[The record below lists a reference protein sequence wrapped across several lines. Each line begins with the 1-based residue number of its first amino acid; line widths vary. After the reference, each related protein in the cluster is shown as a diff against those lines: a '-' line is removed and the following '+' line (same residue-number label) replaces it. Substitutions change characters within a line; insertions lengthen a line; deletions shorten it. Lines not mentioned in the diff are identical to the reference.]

1 MHRFRCTQLGESTRR
16 KNSATLI
23 FVIQKRRF
31 VSSHRRIKLSKG
43 QTGSSPPPPPGTARR
58 GKRHLAQRARAQP
71 SQAVAGSGSSL
82 LSGPPGPKAAPPAA
96 ESRQRDQGLP
106 RDRRKEPQSPRP
118 PPPPSARPPVRPF
131 VTAAPPPVA
140 ATSAQ
145 PARSCARSALIGCA
159 LRRRFWE
166 HGSGGAR
173 TAAGGASRES
183 DVGQH
188 GVVRAGA

>member
-118 PPPPSARPPVRPF
+118 PPPPSARPPARPPVRYRGATARRRHLSAARSLPRALRAHWLRP
-131 VTAAPPPVA
+131 AAPLLG
-140 ATSAQ
+140 
-145 PARSCARSALIGCA
+145 ARQ
-159 LRRRFWE
+159 W
-166 HGSGGAR
+166 GGANR
-173 TAAGGASRES
+173 GGGGVAGK
-183 DVGQH
+183 
-188 GVVRAGA
+188 

>member
-118 PPPPSARPPVRPF
+118 PPPPSARPSARSLPRRHRPSPPPQRSPLAPARAPRSL
-131 VTAAPPPVA
+131 AAPCGA
-140 ATSAQ
+140 AFGS
-145 PARSCARSALIGCA
+145 PAVGGREP
-159 LRRRFWE
+159 RR
-166 HGSGGAR
+166 
-173 TAAGGASRES
+173 GGASRES